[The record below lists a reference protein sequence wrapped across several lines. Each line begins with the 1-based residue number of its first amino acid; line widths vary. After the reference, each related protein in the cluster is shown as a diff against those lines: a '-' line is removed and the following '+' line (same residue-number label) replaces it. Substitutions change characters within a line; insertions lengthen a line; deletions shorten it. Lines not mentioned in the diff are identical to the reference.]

1 MKFFALMFSFM
12 IVIVNAKD
20 PSRQQIDSL
29 INIANN
35 KNAYSN
41 LGDKEMLRL
50 ITEAYY
56 LSKDLGY
63 DGGRLESLIKF
74 LEIYYN
80 TNNINGIYEKVD
92 ETIRLA
98 TELDN
103 NYILSRALRYR
114 AWMYIKIGK
123 YNLAKYELKKAAEI
137 ASDIIDNDQK
147 NKSLMNI
154 SSTMASYYEAYKSDT
169 DSMLS
174 YANKAYHYASNIKS
188 SNPYK
193 RKYLS
198 ATATVIGHILLYKGN
213 VKDAKKYILNAEEN
227 LINSPDKATLVKIYK
242 ALGIISMKEHQHEL
256 ALDYFNKSVF
266 LAKKY
271 NQNDELKNIY
281 PMVSKAYEALK
292 DYQKALHQHN
302 NYKKI
307 NDSLNFETKKVINKI
322 KNLPNKDY
330 GRFDSFDYS
339 IFGVCLLLITLM
351 IVPKQDIVEA
361 SKSEIMV
368 TTEKENQKQ
377 NILSYTSIEQLN
389 QLTDLATKNEQAF
402 YTKFQEIYPHFIIN
416 ITEKFPKL
424 STADI
429 RLCAY
434 LKMNFD
440 TKQIAVFTNST
451 IRSVDAKKYR
461 LRKKLNLTPEEEL
474 YAYVSKF

>member
-1 MKFFALMFSFM
+1 MKFFCLMFSFM

-20 PSRQQIDSL
+20 PSQRQIDSL
-29 INIANN
+29 INVANN
-35 KNAYSN
+35 QNAYSN

-50 ITEAYY
+50 VTETYY
-56 LSKDLGY
+56 LSKNLGY
-63 DGGRLESLIKF
+63 DRGRLASLIKF

-80 TNNINGIYEKVD
+80 TNNINGINEKLD

-103 NYILSRALRYR
+103 SYILSRALRYR

-123 YNLAKYELKKAAEI
+123 YNLAKNELKKAAEI
-137 ASDIIDNDQK
+137 ASNIIDNDQK
-147 NKSLMNI
+147 YKSLMNI
-154 SSTMASYYEAYKSDT
+154 CSTMASYYEAYKSDP

-174 YANKAYHYASNIKS
+174 YANKAYQYAYNIKS
-188 SNPYK
+188 SNPDK
-193 RKYLS
+193 KKYLS

-213 VKDAKKYILNAEEN
+213 IKDAKRYILNAERN

-242 ALGIISMKEHQHEL
+242 ALGIISMKEHYHEL
-256 ALDYFNKSVF
+256 AIDYFNKSIF

-281 PMVSKAYEALK
+281 PMLSKAYEALK
-292 DYQKALHQHN
+292 DYKEALNQHN
-302 NYKKI
+302 NYKRI
-307 NDSLNFETKKVINKI
+307 NDSLNYETKKVINKI
-322 KNLPNKDY
+322 KNIENKAY
-330 GRFDSFDYS
+330 QSFDFFDYS
-339 IFGVCLLLITLM
+339 ILGVCLLLIILM
-351 IVPKQDIVEA
+351 IIPKQGIVER
-361 SKSEIMV
+361 SQSEIMI
-368 TTEKENQKQ
+368 TPEKENQKQ
-377 NILSYTSIEQLN
+377 NILSYTTIEQLN

-424 STADI
+424 STSDI

-440 TKQIAVFTNST
+440 TKQIAIFTNST
-451 IRSVDAKKYR
+451 IRPVDAKKYR

-474 YAYVSKF
+474 YAYLSKI

>member
-1 MKFFALMFSFM
+1 FSFM

-227 LINSPDKATLVKIYK
+227 LI
-242 ALGIISMKEHQHEL
+242 
-256 ALDYFNKSVF
+256 
-266 LAKKY
+266 
-271 NQNDELKNIY
+271 
-281 PMVSKAYEALK
+281 
-292 DYQKALHQHN
+292 
-302 NYKKI
+302 
-307 NDSLNFETKKVINKI
+307 
-322 KNLPNKDY
+322 
-330 GRFDSFDYS
+330 
-339 IFGVCLLLITLM
+339 
-351 IVPKQDIVEA
+351 
-361 SKSEIMV
+361 
-368 TTEKENQKQ
+368 
-377 NILSYTSIEQLN
+377 
-389 QLTDLATKNEQAF
+389 
-402 YTKFQEIYPHFIIN
+402 
-416 ITEKFPKL
+416 
-424 STADI
+424 
-429 RLCAY
+429 
-434 LKMNFD
+434 
-440 TKQIAVFTNST
+440 
-451 IRSVDAKKYR
+451 
-461 LRKKLNLTPEEEL
+461 
-474 YAYVSKF
+474 